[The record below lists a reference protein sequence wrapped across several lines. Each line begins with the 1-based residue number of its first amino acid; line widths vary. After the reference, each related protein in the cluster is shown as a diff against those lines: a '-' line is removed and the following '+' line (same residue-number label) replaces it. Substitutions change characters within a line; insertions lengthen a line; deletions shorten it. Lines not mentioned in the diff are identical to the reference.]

1 MSFSFVYVN
10 IHTDENDK
18 QRGEIME
25 REDIILYI
33 ANNNGMINTE
43 EAKKL
48 NISLRYLQRLEEEG
62 ELERVA
68 QGLYLHKDFLVDP
81 FYLAQ
86 YRSPKAIFS
95 HTTALYLHK
104 LSDEN
109 PRILTMTVPSGW
121 NSPLIKQEDLY
132 KFYYYKEEIWGI
144 GQEKIASTYGHMI
157 KIYNK
162 ERTLCDCIVDIDEIG
177 RDIVIKAI
185 KEYMDN
191 KESRDINKLY
201 KYAEIF
207 NIKEKVRTYVE
218 VLHEI

>member
-1 MSFSFVYVN
+1 M
-10 IHTDENDK
+10 K
-18 QRGEIME
+18 
-25 REDIILYI
+25 REDVMKYI

-43 EAKKL
+43 EAKEK
-48 NISLRYLQRLEEEG
+48 NISLRNLQRLEEEG

-81 FYLAQ
+81 FYLVQ
-86 YRSPKAIFS
+86 YRSSKAIFS
-95 HTTALYLHK
+95 HTTALYLHG

-109 PRILTMTVPSGW
+109 PRILTMTIPSGW
-121 NSPLIKQEDLY
+121 NTPLIKQDDLY
-132 KFYYYKEEIWGI
+132 KFYYYKEEIWEV
-144 GQEKIASTYGHMI
+144 GQEKIESPYGHII
-157 KIYNK
+157 KIYNR
-162 ERTLCDCIVDIDEIG
+162 ERTICDCIMAIDEIG
-177 RDIVIKAI
+177 RNIVIKGI
-185 KEYMDN
+185 KEYMEN

>member
-1 MSFSFVYVN
+1 
-10 IHTDENDK
+10 
-18 QRGEIME
+18 ME

-33 ANNNGMINTE
+33 ANNNGMINTD

-48 NISLRYLQRLEEEG
+48 NISLRNLQRLEEEG

-68 QGLYLHKDFLVDP
+68 QGLYLHKDFLADP
-81 FYLAQ
+81 FYLVQ
-86 YRSPKAIFS
+86 YRSSKAIFS

-109 PRILTMTVPSGW
+109 PRILTITVPSGW

-132 KFYYYKEEIWGI
+132 KFYYYKEEIWKV
-144 GQEKIASTYGHMI
+144 GQEKVESPYGHMI

-185 KEYMDN
+185 KEYMAN

>member
-1 MSFSFVYVN
+1 M
-10 IHTDENDK
+10 K
-18 QRGEIME
+18 

-33 ANNNGMINTE
+33 ANNNGMINTG

-48 NISLRYLQRLEEEG
+48 NISLRNLQRLEEEG

-81 FYLAQ
+81 FYLVK
-86 YRSPKAIFS
+86 YRSSKAIFS
-95 HTTALYLHK
+95 HNTALYLHK

-109 PRILTMTVPSGW
+109 PRILTTTVPSGW
-121 NSPLIKQEDLY
+121 NSPLIKQDNLY
-132 KFYYYKEEIWGI
+132 KFYYYKEEIWKI
-144 GQEKIASTYGHMI
+144 GQEKVESPYGHMI

-185 KEYMDN
+185 KEYMAN

-218 VLHEI
+218 VFHEI

>member
-1 MSFSFVYVN
+1 
-10 IHTDENDK
+10 
-18 QRGEIME
+18 ME

-48 NISLRYLQRLEEEG
+48 NISLRNLQRLEEEG

-81 FYLAQ
+81 FYLVQ
-86 YRSPKAIFS
+86 YRSSKAIFS

-109 PRILTMTVPSGW
+109 FRILTMTVPSGW
-121 NSPLIKQEDLY
+121 NSPLIKQDNLY
-132 KFYYYKEEIWGI
+132 KFYYYKEDIWKI
-144 GQEKIASTYGHMI
+144 GQEKVESPYGHMI

-162 ERTLCDCIVDIDEIG
+162 ERTLCDCIIDRDEVG

-185 KEYMDN
+185 KEYMAN

>member
-1 MSFSFVYVN
+1 
-10 IHTDENDK
+10 
-18 QRGEIME
+18 ME

-48 NISLRYLQRLEEEG
+48 NISLRNLQRLEEEG

-68 QGLYLHKDFLVDP
+68 QGLYLHKDFSVDS

-132 KFYYYKEEIWGI
+132 KFYYYKEETWKI
-144 GQEKIASTYGHMI
+144 GQEEVESPYGHI
-157 KIYNK
+157 IRTYNT
-162 ERTLCDCIVDIDEIG
+162 ERTLCDCIVDIGEIG

-207 NIKEKVRTYVE
+207 NIEEKVRTYVE
-218 VLHEI
+218 VFHEI

>member
-1 MSFSFVYVN
+1 
-10 IHTDENDK
+10 
-18 QRGEIME
+18 ME

-48 NISLRYLQRLEEEG
+48 NISLRNLQRLEEEG

-81 FYLAQ
+81 FYLVQ
-86 YRSPKAIFS
+86 YRSSKAIFS

-109 PRILTMTVPSGW
+109 FKILTMTVPSGW
-121 NSPLIKQEDLY
+121 NSPLIKQDNLY
-132 KFYYYKEEIWGI
+132 KFYYYKEDIWKI
-144 GQEKIASTYGHMI
+144 GQEKVESPYGHMI

-162 ERTLCDCIVDIDEIG
+162 ERTLCDCIIDRDEVG

-185 KEYMDN
+185 KEYMAN